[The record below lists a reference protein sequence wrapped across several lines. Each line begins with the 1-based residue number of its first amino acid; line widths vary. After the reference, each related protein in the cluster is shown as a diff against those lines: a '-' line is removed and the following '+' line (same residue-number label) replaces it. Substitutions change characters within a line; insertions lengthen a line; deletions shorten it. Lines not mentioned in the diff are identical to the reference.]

1 MTVIRPNSVS
11 GITSITAQANEI
23 NFFRSNGA
31 LAGLQLNGVN
41 FNTTTGVS
49 TFNNLNVGGV
59 LTYQDV
65 TNVDSVGIITARSN
79 IDCNGDLDVDGH
91 TELDNVNIVGVTT
104 HNGTTNLYGNGG
116 ASVVWGNTGY
126 TGHLS
131 FDADSN
137 AVIRAASG
145 KALIFQTN
153 HVNEKLRITSTGQ
166 LLVGTSSASN
176 RFKNGNG
183 NGATPKFQFET
194 ANVDE
199 QNDISLTFGRNN
211 AFGAEIILAKHRA
224 ATVGGYTVVQSG
236 DRLGGI
242 NFAGSD
248 GAHFRPAALIQSR
261 VDGTPGTADMPGR
274 LEFHTTADGAATP
287 TERLRITSSGSM
299 GLGTNNPNDTLH
311 VYHATDNLVARFES
325 GDTGGGIT
333 LKDNTHVTSLLTT
346 NGAFEINVDQ
356 GGDISGET
364 ISFKMSGTE
373 KLRVTSSDVTINGT
387 TDGVLNLNTTDSRGS
402 FMRFQQNGTS
412 KCFVGCAQGLGSGD
426 QDDLGLRT
434 TDNILF
440 LIGSTEEFKISGTN
454 GRLERTFGGGSGS
467 GSDLDG
473 MWFNNDTATGGTF
486 VRFWQTS
493 GSYGA
498 NQIGSISHSAN
509 NTSFNTSSDYRLKEN
524 AVAISDGITRLKTL
538 KPYRFN
544 FKTEPSK
551 TVDGF
556 FAHEAATVVPEA
568 VTGTK
573 DEVATADDDAIG
585 QKKGDP
591 IHQGMDY
598 AKITPLLTAALQ
610 EAIAKIETLEAE
622 VAALKGS

>member
-1 MTVIRPNSVS
+1 MSSNLKVNNILPSTGDTVAVTGIASVTSSVS
-11 GITSITAQANEI
+11 IASSCTATTFYGSGANLTGITGTTINNNAANRVITGEGGTTLNGESNFTFDGSTATITASSGYSLIANGSSTGI
-23 NFFRSNGA
+23 GLGSNGVIVFGNQNIA
-31 LAGLQLNGVN
+31 AYGPGV
-41 FNTTTGVS
+41 
-49 TFNNLNVGGV
+49 
-59 LTYQDV
+59 
-65 TNVDSVGIITARSN
+65 
-79 IDCNGDLDVDGH
+79 
-91 TELDNVNIVGVTT
+91 
-104 HNGTTNLYGNGG
+104 
-116 ASVVWGNTGY
+116 
-126 TGHLS
+126 
-131 FDADSN
+131 FDATQYQFKT
-137 AVIRAASG
+137 SG
-145 KALIFQTN
+145 T
-153 HVNEKLRITSTGQ
+153 ERLRITSAGQ

>member
-1 MTVIRPNSVS
+1 MSSNLKVNNILPSTGDTVAVTGIASVTSSVS
-11 GITSITAQANEI
+11 IASSCTATTFYGSGANLTGITGTTINNNAANRVITGEGGTTLNGESNFTFDGSTATITASSGYSLIANGSSTGI
-23 NFFRSNGA
+23 GLGSNGVIVFGNQNIA
-31 LAGLQLNGVN
+31 AYGPGV
-41 FNTTTGVS
+41 
-49 TFNNLNVGGV
+49 
-59 LTYQDV
+59 
-65 TNVDSVGIITARSN
+65 
-79 IDCNGDLDVDGH
+79 
-91 TELDNVNIVGVTT
+91 
-104 HNGTTNLYGNGG
+104 
-116 ASVVWGNTGY
+116 
-126 TGHLS
+126 
-131 FDADSN
+131 FDATQYQFKTS
-137 AVIRAASG
+137 ATER
-145 KALIFQTN
+145 
-153 HVNEKLRITSTGQ
+153 LRITSAGQ

-373 KLRVTSSDVTINGT
+373 KLRILSSGGITFNG
-387 TDGVLNLNTTDSRGS
+387 
-402 FMRFQQNGTS
+402 
-412 KCFVGCAQGLGSGD
+412 
-426 QDDLGLRT
+426 
-434 TDNILF
+434 
-440 LIGSTEEFKISGTN
+440 
-454 GRLERTFGGGSGS
+454 
-467 GSDLDG
+467 
-473 MWFNNDTATGGTF
+473 DTATANALDDYEEGTWTPNIRNDGTTANWTSQTGKYVKIGQQVTVWFNADGGSDPRSGGSSSSLIMTGLPF
-486 VRFWQTS
+486 SQSMISNPILGIVGANKSSGTGLYSTAGLILNAFGQSGTQVRFGCGGQPI
-493 GSYGA
+493 
-498 NQIGSISHSAN
+498 NFSISYVSGCL
-509 NTSFNTSSDYRLKEN
+509 TYT
-524 AVAISDGITRLKTL
+524 
-538 KPYRFN
+538 
-544 FKTEPSK
+544 
-551 TVDGF
+551 
-556 FAHEAATVVPEA
+556 
-568 VTGTK
+568 
-573 DEVATADDDAIG
+573 TA
-585 QKKGDP
+585 
-591 IHQGMDY
+591 
-598 AKITPLLTAALQ
+598 
-610 EAIAKIETLEAE
+610 
-622 VAALKGS
+622 S